1 MENKKIKS
9 RGVASIIVGQY
20 TINNA
25 IKGELCKFWKKHN
38 CLRGKQC
45 RFQHRCVASVT
56 KIKIPKHNTDLV
68 TIMVTQVI
76 SLDPEKAAK
85 YVMENQDKAI
95 GIILDDYQLLAPTKE
110 VINDC
115 RKKRADW
122 QDLERILKNNIE
134 QKIES
139 EKLEELIKRKKSPT
153 KLSKNKN
160 QNKRKT
166 YPRWKL
172 NQKKKLKKKNKKIQ
186 YQIPF
191 GSHQEKEIKNPN
203 GSITRVSKI
212 DSLIL
217 YKKNDKSFT
226 EDSVWDTHS
235 EISNTSSR
243 SLFSHKELTEL
254 KEEMQKS
261 IQLNPPKD
269 IDWNTYQPKSQ
280 QEMQIEQT
288 NKFNTQIIKLTPI
301 QSEEKKG
308 TKSDKLKQTMIT
320 DYKK

>member
-1 MENKKIKS
+1 MENKKIKC
-9 RGVASIIVGQY
+9 RGVASIIMGQY

-45 RFQHRCVASVT
+45 RFQNRCVASVK

-110 VINDC
+110 VINGC
-115 RKKRADW
+115 RKKRADC
-122 QDLERILKNNIE
+122 
-134 QKIES
+134 
-139 EKLEELIKRKKSPT
+139 
-153 KLSKNKN
+153 
-160 QNKRKT
+160 
-166 YPRWKL
+166 
-172 NQKKKLKKKNKKIQ
+172 
-186 YQIPF
+186 
-191 GSHQEKEIKNPN
+191 HQEKEIKNPN

-212 DSLIL
+212 DSQIF

-288 NKFNTQIIKLTPI
+288 NKFNTQIIKLTQI